1 MAKKKDDPEIRGQD
15 AAGADWPVDMPYTL
29 YFPRRGGWAAAD
41 IEYSAPLPR
50 VGESVEYI
58 DSQGLSHRY
67 RVVDVVH
74 TFQNSPLANEP
85 ESIRLLRGGLPKVY
99 LARDRRKPRG

>member
-1 MAKKKDDPEIRGQD
+1 MAKPKDSEVRSQD
-15 AAGADWPVDMPYTL
+15 ASGADWPVELPYTL

-50 VGESVEYI
+50 VGDSIEYI

-74 TFQNSPLANEP
+74 TFQNSPASNAP
-85 ESIRLLRGGLPKVY
+85 ESIRLLRAGLPKVY
-99 LARDRRKPRG
+99 LARDRRKPKG